1 MHQSE
6 NFSTNAMNIHFASDL
21 LSQGSNKRDYILKNV
36 KKISV
41 WDVYDLL
48 FFITLCFPKNDN
60 KHPSEMRN

>member
-1 MHQSE
+1 
-6 NFSTNAMNIHFASDL
+6 MNIHFASDL

-41 WDVYDLL
+41 WDVCDLL
-48 FFITLCFPKNDN
+48 FFITLYFPKNDN